1 MKKYIG
7 TKEVWAEP
15 MTRGEAYDRHLLKDG
30 VKVSECETDKVGY
43 LVQYRDGYQYWC
55 PKKVFEKSYRLTE
68 TYLDRLVMEF
78 TDLKDKIRKL
88 KNFRLS
94 AEFDKLPLE
103 ERSLLVRQD
112 LVMSEFAYLV
122 CERINM
128 AQAKKAK
135 PDGIRWRDVL
145 KELPEEHEECLVKT
159 THGVRLCRLTRNSL
173 DEQVWYNEN
182 WRSNAKYGEVIKW
195 IYISDLT
202 D

>member
-15 MTRGEAYDRHLLKDG
+15 MTMGEAYDRHLLKEG
-30 VKVSECETDKVGY
+30 VKVSECETDKAGY

-55 PKKVFEKSYRLTE
+55 PKEVFEESYRLTE

-78 TDLKDKIRKL
+78 TDLKDKISKL
-88 KNFRLS
+88 EDFRDS
-94 AEFDKLPLE
+94 AEFEKLSLE
-103 ERSLLVRQD
+103 ARALIMRQY
-112 LVMSEFAYLV
+112 LVMTEYAYLV
-122 CERINM
+122 CERANM
-128 AQAKKAK
+128 EVEKKTK

-145 KELPEEHEECLVKT
+145 KELPEEHAECLVKT

-173 DEQVWYNEN
+173 DEQVWYNEI